1 MRTVEPTWVADNG
14 RDPRLSREFTD
25 EDGCPDF

>member
-14 RDPRLSREFTD
+14 RDPSLSREFTD